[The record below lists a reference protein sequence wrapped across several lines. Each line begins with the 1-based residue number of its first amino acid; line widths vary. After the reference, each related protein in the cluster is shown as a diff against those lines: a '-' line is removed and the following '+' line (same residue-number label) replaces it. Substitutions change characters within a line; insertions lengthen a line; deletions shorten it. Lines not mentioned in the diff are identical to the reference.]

1 MLQYRSRHVSYL
13 ELWFDTP
20 APPQCA
26 ADVDVLCYW
35 QRPQPLP
42 GGSAQPFY
50 TLLVDLQRAESAI
63 FDGLR
68 RSTRANIRRAESR
81 DAIECRV
88 LDETSPAVRARFCA
102 AYADFASRRGLSGA
116 DANRLHMLAERR
128 MLALSSASRDDLGAI
143 VFHAYLLFRGRAR
156 LVHSVTVQR
165 DAADS
170 GISHLAGRAN
180 RYLHWADIVHFRA
193 HGVHTYDFGGWYEGH
208 DDKERLGIN
217 EFKEEFGGRVVCE
230 HNGKLPLTWKGTAFM
245 TLQRVVNKNTAE
257 SRHREESRYGGQ
269 P

>member
-1 MLQYRSRHVSYL
+1 
-13 ELWFDTP
+13 
-20 APPQCA
+20 
-26 ADVDVLCYW
+26 
-35 QRPQPLP
+35 
-42 GGSAQPFY
+42 
-50 TLLVDLQRAESAI
+50 
-63 FDGLR
+63 
-68 RSTRANIRRAESR
+68 
-81 DAIECRV
+81 
-88 LDETSPAVRARFCA
+88 
-102 AYADFASRRGLSGA
+102 
-116 DANRLHMLAERR
+116 
-128 MLALSSASRDDLGAI
+128 
-143 VFHAYLLFRGRAR
+143 
-156 LVHSVTVQR
+156 VHSVTVQR